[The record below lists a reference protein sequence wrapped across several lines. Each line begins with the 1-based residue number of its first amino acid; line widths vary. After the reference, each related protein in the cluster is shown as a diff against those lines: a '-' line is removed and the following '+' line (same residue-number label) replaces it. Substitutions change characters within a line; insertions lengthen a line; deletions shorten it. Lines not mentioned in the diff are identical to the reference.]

1 MHQFSLGLFFMSCG
15 HLRTILT
22 ALLFTLISP
31 LQAGE
36 VQVAVAANFT
46 APMQAIARAFEHDS
60 GHQVIAA
67 YGATGQLYA
76 QIQHGAPFEVLLS
89 ADASTP
95 ATLEAQGQG
104 VRGSRFTYAIGRLV
118 LWSATPDY
126 LDGSD
131 AVLKAN
137 LYRYLAIADPKTA
150 PYGLAATQV
159 LAQLGLTE
167 AVQGKLV
174 TGQSIA
180 KALHFIATGNA
191 ELGFVA
197 LSQVYQDGQLKS
209 GSAWVVPAALHTPIK
224 QDALLL
230 KKGEDNPVA
239 AAFLEYMKGEQAAKI
254 IKAYGYQL

>member
-1 MHQFSLGLFFMSCG
+1 MKALFLRRGLSLLAVLMLS
-15 HLRTILT
+15 
-22 ALLFTLISP
+22 SP

-46 APMQAIARAFEHDS
+46 APMQAIAQAFEQHS
-60 GHQVIAA
+60 GHQVVAA

-76 QIQHGAPFEVLLS
+76 QIQQGAPFDLFLS

-95 ATLEAQGQG
+95 AKLEAQGQG

-118 LWSATPDY
+118 LWSATPGY

-137 LYRYLAIADPKTA
+137 LYRYLAIADPKAA

-167 AVQGKLV
+167 AVQDKLV
-174 TGQSIA
+174 TGQSIG
-180 KALHFIATGNA
+180 KALHFVASGNA

-197 LSQVYQDGQLKS
+197 MSQVYQDGQLKS
-209 GSAWVVPAALHTPIK
+209 GSAWVVPAALHAPIK
-224 QDALLL
+224 QDAVLLER
-230 KKGEDNPVA
+230 GADNPAA
-239 AAFLEYMKGEQAAKI
+239 AAFLAFLHGEQAVKI
-254 IKAYGYQL
+254 IQSYGYSR